1 MNDIQACSVL
11 NYITEILNQFWTSKF
26 LRQVIQ
32 FIQVIQVIHDSFLFT
47 SEVSKFNSKNLMTGL
62 DVESL
67 FPNIALEET
76 IDNMIIDLILI
87 NR

>member
-1 MNDIQACSVL
+1 
-11 NYITEILNQFWTSKF
+11 
-26 LRQVIQ
+26 
-32 FIQVIQVIHDSFLFT
+32 
-47 SEVSKFNSKNLMTGL
+47 MTGL

-67 FPNIALEET
+67 FTNIAMEET

>member
-1 MNDIQACSVL
+1 
-11 NYITEILNQFWTSKF
+11 
-26 LRQVIQ
+26 
-32 FIQVIQVIHDSFLFT
+32 
-47 SEVSKFNSKNLMTGL
+47 MTGL

-67 FPNIALEET
+67 FTNIALEET

>member
-1 MNDIQACSVL
+1 
-11 NYITEILNQFWTSKF
+11 
-26 LRQVIQ
+26 
-32 FIQVIQVIHDSFLFT
+32 
-47 SEVSKFNSKNLMTGL
+47 MTGL

-67 FPNIALEET
+67 FTNLALEET